1 MNYCK
6 ECGTSHKVNY
16 YEEYEGYLC
25 PSCLKMNVEHP
36 VNNLPSPGE
45 VIYDSEGRPI
55 CHICGRAYNKLMQHA
70 RLKHD
75 LSALE
80 YKKMFGLNVSKG
92 IIAKKTTEILR
103 HHVEKNY
110 SSVVENNLLLN
121 GKKTRFKNGHEG
133 RTKEKLSLQALNDLK
148 NRNKND

>member
-6 ECGTSHKVNY
+6 ECGSQYKVAF
-16 YEEYEGYLC
+16 YEEYDGYLC
-25 PSCLKMNVEHP
+25 SSCLRTNIEHP
-36 VNNLPSPGE
+36 VNEIPNAGE
-45 VIYDSEGRPI
+45 IKYDLDGRPI

-75 LSALE
+75 LSARE
-80 YKKMFGLNVSKG
+80 YKKMFGLNVSQG
-92 IIAKKTTEILR
+92 IIAKRTTEILR

-110 SSVVENNLLLN
+110 GNVVENNLLLN
-121 GKKTRFKNGHEG
+121 GKKTRFKAGHEG